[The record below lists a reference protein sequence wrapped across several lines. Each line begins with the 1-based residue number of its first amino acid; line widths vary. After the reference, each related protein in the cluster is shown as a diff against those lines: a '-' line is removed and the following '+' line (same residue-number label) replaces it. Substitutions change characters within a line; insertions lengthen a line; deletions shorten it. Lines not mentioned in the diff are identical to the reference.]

1 MGEGSAAGKDAKG
14 KAKPKAPT
22 AASAP
27 VVARDESYLEA
38 VTNKRVRMFEE
49 IQARQALHRLNIGG
63 EAIK

>member
-1 MGEGSAAGKDAKG
+1 MGEGSAAGKEA
-14 KAKPKAPT
+14 KAKAPAT
-22 AASAP
+22 ASAP